1 MDLDAVRKQ
10 NIQKNVMAGIKR
22 LGNFQLPNGG
32 LSYWPGNVDADDWGT
47 SYAGHFLIEAEKKG
61 YVLPISFKSKWLSY
75 QQKAAKQWRFEK
87 SYGNDLAQSY
97 RLYTLALAGAPD
109 LASMNR
115 LRETVG
121 ISNES
126 KLRLAACYAMLKQNA
141 AGMSLLSKSF
151 IDEQN
156 TDDGYYYYYYG
167 SAERNRAMALETL
180 ILLGQKQK
188 AFAMATKLAKNL
200 SSKQWMSTQT
210 TAYGLY
216 AMAKFA
222 KSNGSKG
229 VSVQF
234 TNNGKTEVIATDK
247 TVAQR
252 TLSVKMGSNSVTLKN
267 NKKNNL
273 FVRILNS
280 GILPVGSEKPMQQ
293 NVSAG
298 LVFKDRK
305 GKVISVSKIA
315 QGTEFYAEVTLTNR
329 KNERVENI
337 ALSQIVPS
345 GFEIVN
351 TRYTDFGSATDNVAD
366 YIDIRDDR
374 ANYYFSLKPSE
385 TRQFKILLNASYL
398 GKYYLPGLQCE
409 AMYDNEFIA
418 RTKGQW
424 VEVVK

>member
-1 MDLDAVRKQ
+1 V
-10 NIQKNVMAGIKR
+10 
-22 LGNFQLPNGG
+22 
-32 LSYWPGNVDADDWGT
+32 
-47 SYAGHFLIEAEKKG
+47 
-61 YVLPISFKSKWLSY
+61 
-75 QQKAAKQWRFEK
+75 AKQWRFEK
-87 SYGNDLAQSY
+87 SYGNDLAQAY

-141 AGMSLLSKSF
+141 AGMSLLSQSF

-167 SAERNRAMALETL
+167 SADRNRAMALETL

-200 SSKQWMSTQT
+200 SGKQWMSTQT

-234 TNNGKTEVIATDK
+234 TNNGKTEVISTDK

-252 TLSVKMGSNSVTLKN
+252 TL
-267 NKKNNL
+267 
-273 FVRILNS
+273 FV
-280 GILPVGSEKPMQQ
+280 
-293 NVSAG
+293 
-298 LVFKDRK
+298 
-305 GKVISVSKIA
+305 
-315 QGTEFYAEVTLTNR
+315 Y
-329 KNERVENI
+329 
-337 ALSQIVPS
+337 
-345 GFEIVN
+345 
-351 TRYTDFGSATDNVAD
+351 
-366 YIDIRDDR
+366 
-374 ANYYFSLKPSE
+374 
-385 TRQFKILLNASYL
+385 
-398 GKYYLPGLQCE
+398 
-409 AMYDNEFIA
+409 
-418 RTKGQW
+418 
-424 VEVVK
+424 